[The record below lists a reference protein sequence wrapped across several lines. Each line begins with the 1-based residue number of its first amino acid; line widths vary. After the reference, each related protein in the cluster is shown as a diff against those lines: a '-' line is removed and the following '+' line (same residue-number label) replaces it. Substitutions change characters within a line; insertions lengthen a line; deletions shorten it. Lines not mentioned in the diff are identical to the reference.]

1 MHSDN
6 TFKGKLIETGSSKFA
21 VRGIF
26 NILCGGLNNIRCSFL
41 IMRSGLVVC
50 AVEVVSDAV
59 A

>member
-6 TFKGKLIETGSSKFA
+6 TFKGKLIETGSSYFA
-21 VRGIF
+21 IRGIF
-26 NILCGGLNNIRCSFL
+26 YIMCGGLNKIRCSFL

-50 AVEVVSDAV
+50 AVEVVRDAV